1 MFMEIVQF
9 PCKAGQEEEFEKT
22 VRDLMPRFKSLQGYQ
37 GYELRRSVEDP
48 TRFYLMVRWEK
59 LEDHTVGYAQSDL
72 RPVVGTAFRAFAGG
86 APMVEHGRL
95 VAS

>member
-9 PCKAGQEEEFEKT
+9 PVKAGQEEEFEKT
-22 VRDLMPRFKSLQGYQ
+22 VSGLMPRFKSLKGFQ
-37 GYELRRSVEDP
+37 GYELRRSVEAP
-48 TRFYLMVRWEK
+48 SRYYLMVRWEK

-72 RPVVGTAFRAFAGG
+72 RPVVGAAFAAFADGR
-86 APMVEHGRL
+86 PMVEHGKL